1 MKNIV
6 RLIVIAVTL
15 MGLGVVVEAQQPKK
29 IFRMALL
36 TWIAAPPPSSSSPFD
51 QGLLQ
56 LGYVEGQ
63 NIAIERRYANGQM
76 DRLPQLAAELA
87 HLPLDVILTQSF
99 PAALAAKQATSTIPI
114 VVMGAGDPVATGL
127 VASFARPG
135 GNITGVSA
143 LETELSGKRLE
154 LLKEAFPKLAR
165 VAVLWNAA
173 DFGMTLKFR
182 EIELAAQALRVTVQP
197 SAVREPKD
205 FDGVFAEMIR
215 KRPDA
220 LFVITDPLT
229 QLNRKQLVEL
239 ATKSRLPA
247 MYENSPYV
255 DDGGLMA
262 YGPSQAENLQ
272 IALHHVDKILKGAKP
287 SELPIEQPTMSS
299 SWSTSRR
306 RADRRNDSAECAG
319 KSRQGDQVTVANGQ
333 WSIVRKNTRA
343 KTMSGKIFVW
353 LLWRLSCSLLPILQR
368 PSSQQES
375 RG

>member
-6 RLIVIAVTL
+6 RLIVITVTL
-15 MGLGVVVEAQQPKK
+15 FGVVAEAQQPKK
-29 IFRMALL
+29 IFRIALL
-36 TWIAAPPPSSSSPFD
+36 TWAAPPPPSSSSPFD
-51 QGLLQ
+51 QGLLK

-63 NIAIERRYANGQM
+63 NIAIERRYANGQL

-99 PAALAAKQATSTIPI
+99 PAALAAKQATITIPI
-114 VVMGAGDPVATGL
+114 VVVGAGDPVATGL

-154 LLKEAFPKLAR
+154 LLKEAFPKLAH

-173 DFGMTLKFR
+173 DLGMTLKFG
-182 EIELAAQALRVTVQP
+182 ELERAAHALRVAVQA

-205 FDGVFAEMIR
+205 FDLVFSEMIR

-229 QLNRKQLVEL
+229 QLNRKQLLEL

-247 MYENSPYV
+247 MYENSSYV

-262 YGPSQAENLQ
+262 YGPSQAENMQ
-272 IALHHVDKILKGAKP
+272 QALHQVDKILRGTKA
-287 SELPIEQPTMSS
+287 SELPIEQPTKFEFIINLK
-299 SWSTSRR
+299 TAKQIGLTIPPNVLL
-306 RADRRNDSAECAG
+306 RAD
-319 KSRQGDQVTVANGQ
+319 KV
-333 WSIVRKNTRA
+333 IK
-343 KTMSGKIFVW
+343 
-353 LLWRLSCSLLPILQR
+353 
-368 PSSQQES
+368 
-375 RG
+375 

>member
-1 MKNIV
+1 MPKILFFSLLTL
-6 RLIVIAVTL
+6 LISAVFQPA
-15 MGLGVVVEAQQPKK
+15 EAQQPKK
-29 IFRMALL
+29 IFRIALL
-36 TWIAAPPPSSSSPFD
+36 TWAAAPPPSSPSPFD

-182 EIELAAQALRVTVQP
+182 EIELAAQALRWQCKRWRSVKPKISTVP
-197 SAVREPKD
+197 
-205 FDGVFAEMIR
+205 
-215 KRPDA
+215 
-220 LFVITDPLT
+220 
-229 QLNRKQLVEL
+229 
-239 ATKSRLPA
+239 
-247 MYENSPYV
+247 
-255 DDGGLMA
+255 
-262 YGPSQAENLQ
+262 
-272 IALHHVDKILKGAKP
+272 
-287 SELPIEQPTMSS
+287 
-299 SWSTSRR
+299 SRR
-306 RADRRNDSAECAG
+306 
-319 KSRQGDQVTVANGQ
+319 
-333 WSIVRKNTRA
+333 
-343 KTMSGKIFVW
+343 
-353 LLWRLSCSLLPILQR
+353 
-368 PSSQQES
+368 
-375 RG
+375 

>member
-6 RLIVIAVTL
+6 RLIITTVTL
-15 MGLGVVVEAQQPKK
+15 MGLGAVAEAQQPGK
-29 IFRMALL
+29 FPRVGLL
-36 TWIAAPPPSSSSPFD
+36 TWTAPPTPSSPTPFE
-51 QGLLQ
+51 QGLRQ

-63 NIAIERRYANGQM
+63 NIAIERRYANGHM
-76 DRLPQLAAELA
+76 DRLPELAADLA
-87 HLPLDVILTQSF
+87 RLHLDVILTQSF
-99 PAALAAKQATSTIPI
+99 PAALAAKQATTIIPI

-182 EIELAAQALRVTVQP
+182 EIELAAKALRVTVQAL
-197 SAVREPKD
+197 AVREPKD

-239 ATKSRLPA
+239 ATKNRLPA

-272 IALHHVDKILKGAKP
+272 IALHHVDKILKGTKP
-287 SELPIEQPTMSS
+287 SELPIEQPTKFEFVINLKAAEQIGV
-299 SWSTSRR
+299 TIPPNVLA
-306 RADRRNDSAECAG
+306 RADKVIR
-319 KSRQGDQVTVANGQ
+319 
-333 WSIVRKNTRA
+333 
-343 KTMSGKIFVW
+343 
-353 LLWRLSCSLLPILQR
+353 
-368 PSSQQES
+368 
-375 RG
+375 

>member
-1 MKNIV
+1 
-6 RLIVIAVTL
+6 
-15 MGLGVVVEAQQPKK
+15 
-29 IFRMALL
+29 
-36 TWIAAPPPSSSSPFD
+36 
-51 QGLLQ
+51 

-182 EIELAAQALRVTVQP
+182 EIELAAQALRVAVQA
-197 SAVREPKD
+197 SAVRELKD
-205 FDGVFAEMIR
+205 FDGVFSEMMR

-229 QLNRKQLVEL
+229 QLNRKQLLEL

-272 IALHHVDKILKGAKP
+272 IALHHVDKILKGTKV
-287 SELPIEQPTMSS
+287 SELPIEQPTKFEFIVNLK
-299 SWSTSRR
+299 TAKQLGVTIPPAVLA
-306 RADRRNDSAECAG
+306 RADRVIR
-319 KSRQGDQVTVANGQ
+319 
-333 WSIVRKNTRA
+333 
-343 KTMSGKIFVW
+343 
-353 LLWRLSCSLLPILQR
+353 
-368 PSSQQES
+368 
-375 RG
+375 

>member
-1 MKNIV
+1 MKNIL
-6 RLIVIAVTL
+6 RFIAIAVML
-15 MGLGVVVEAQQPKK
+15 MGFGVLAEPQQPAK
-29 IFRMALL
+29 ISRMGLL
-36 TWIAAPPPSSSSPFD
+36 TWAAAPPPSSTTPFE
-51 QGLLQ
+51 QGLRQ

-63 NIAIERRYANGQM
+63 NMAIERRYANGQM
-76 DRLPQLAAELA
+76 DRLPELA
-87 HLPLDVILTQSF
+87 VDLVRLPLDVILTQSF

-114 VVMGAGDPVATGL
+114 VVMGAGDPVSTGL

-154 LLKEAFPKLAR
+154 LLKEAFPKLSR

-182 EIELAAQALRVTVQP
+182 EIERAAQALRVAVQA

-205 FDGVFAEMIR
+205 FAGIFSEIIR
-215 KRPDA
+215 KPPNA

-239 ATKSRLPA
+239 ATKNRLPA

-262 YGPSQAENLQ
+262 YGPSPAENLQ
-272 IALHHVDKILKGAKP
+272 RALHHVDKILKGAKP
-287 SELPIEQPTMSS
+287 ADLPIEQPVKFELVINLKTAKRLGLTIPPSLLL
-299 SWSTSRR
+299 
-306 RADRRNDSAECAG
+306 RAD
-319 KSRQGDQVTVANGQ
+319 QV
-333 WSIVRKNTRA
+333 I
-343 KTMSGKIFVW
+343 
-353 LLWRLSCSLLPILQR
+353 
-368 PSSQQES
+368 E
-375 RG
+375 

>member
-1 MKNIV
+1 MKNKII
-6 RLIVIAVTL
+6 RLTL
-15 MGLGVVVEAQQPKK
+15 SAMLLALCSPAQAQQPTKVSR
-29 IFRMALL
+29 IGLL
-36 TWIAAPPPSSSSPFD
+36 TWAAAPPPSATTPFD
-51 QGLLQ
+51 QGLRQ

-63 NIAIERRYANGQM
+63 NIAIERRYASGQM
-76 DRLPQLAAELA
+76 DRFPELA
-87 HLPLDVILTQSF
+87 VELVRVPLDVILAQSF

-154 LLKEAFPKLAR
+154 LLKEVFPKLAR

-182 EIELAAQALRVTVQP
+182 EIEVAAKALRVAVQA

-205 FDGVFAEMIR
+205 FDGVFSEMIR

-229 QLNRKQLVEL
+229 QLNRKRLVEL
-239 ATKSRLPA
+239 VTKNRLPA

-262 YGPSQAENLQ
+262 YGPSPAENLQ
-272 IALHHVDKILKGAKP
+272 IALRHVDKILKGAKP
-287 SELPIEQPTMSS
+287 ADLPIEQPTKFEFIINLK
-299 SWSTSRR
+299 TAQQIGLTVPPNVLA
-306 RADRRNDSAECAG
+306 RADKVLR
-319 KSRQGDQVTVANGQ
+319 
-333 WSIVRKNTRA
+333 
-343 KTMSGKIFVW
+343 
-353 LLWRLSCSLLPILQR
+353 
-368 PSSQQES
+368 
-375 RG
+375 

>member
-1 MKNIV
+1 MKIIV
-6 RLIVIAVTL
+6 RLGIIAMTL
-15 MGLGVVVEAQQPKK
+15 MALGVVVKAQQPKK
-29 IFRMALL
+29 IFRIALL
-36 TWIAAPPPSSSSPFD
+36 TWAAAPPPSSPSPFD

-182 EIELAAQALRVTVQP
+182 EIELAAQALRVAVQA
-197 SAVREPKD
+197 SAVRELKD
-205 FDGVFAEMIR
+205 FEWCLFGDDAQAAGCAVCHH
-215 KRPDA
+215 RP
-220 LFVITDPLT
+220 TDPA
-229 QLNRKQLVEL
+229 QSE
-239 ATKSRLPA
+239 ATF
-247 MYENSPYV
+247 
-255 DDGGLMA
+255 GIG
-262 YGPSQAENLQ
+262 
-272 IALHHVDKILKGAKP
+272 DKE
-287 SELPIEQPTMSS
+287 SV
-299 SWSTSRR
+299 
-306 RADRRNDSAECAG
+306 AG
-319 KSRQGDQVTVANGQ
+319 D
-333 WSIVRKNTRA
+333 VRKFTLC
-343 KTMSGKIFVW
+343 G
-353 LLWRLSCSLLPILQR
+353 
-368 PSSQQES
+368 
-375 RG
+375 